1 MPKTQPVIKPIR
13 VNRDIVLR
21 RAATEYA
28 QDLFLLTDANR
39 DYLKR
44 WLPWLDS
51 INSAEDSLQFIQQSM
66 RLTEQGKGIQFF
78 IFFRDKLSGVV
89 GFHNCDAVFRRA
101 DIGYWLDEK
110 LNGYGIMT
118 TTVKTLIDLGF
129 ENLKLRKIGI
139 RCAVYN
145 RKSRMIPERLGFKLE
160 LTKKQCEWLYDHY
173 VDHAIYSLH
182 VKDYLEM
189 NALKKSNIE

>member
-1 MPKTQPVIKPIR
+1 MAKTQQVSKPIR
-13 VNRDIVLR
+13 VNKDIVLR
-21 RAATEYA
+21 RASSEFAV
-28 QDLFLLTDANR
+28 DLFRLTDSNR

-51 INSAEDSLQFIQQSM
+51 ITCVEDSLHFIQQSN
-66 RLTEQGKGIQFF
+66 RLTKQGKGIQFF
-78 IFFRDKLSGVV
+78 IFVRGRLSGVI
-89 GFHNCDAVFRRA
+89 GFHNCDGVFRRA

-118 TTVKTLIDLGF
+118 RTVKTLLDLGF

-145 RKSRMIPERLGFKLE
+145 RKSRRIPERLGFKLE
-160 LTKKQCEWLYDHY
+160 STRKQCEWLYDHY

-182 VKDYLEM
+182 AKDYLEEKCQ
-189 NALKKSNIE
+189 LKKIAD